1 MKPLRQGTFRYYLHI
16 YFMILV
22 QDLKSKL
29 NYRADFILSIFGMLV
44 VNVVELLSFWI
55 VYQSCQN
62 IVGWKYYEIM
72 FLYGFSLLALSPVQL
87 FFDNNWNLRNYVYD
101 GFFIRYCLR
110 PINIFFYY
118 ISEVF
123 DIKGIGQL
131 VFGIITLVISSQK
144 LGIHYTPLKILLLL
158 FYILSASLIM
168 IAIMNIAA
176 ATCFWMTNSGY
187 VMTTAFKL
195 KDYAK
200 YPVSIFSRV
209 FRFIF
214 TFIIPIGFISYY
226 PSTMFVKASQLS
238 VYTYLTPVV
247 GIFFFILSYKIWM
260 YGAKNYSGTGT

>member
-1 MKPLRQGTFRYYLHI
+1 
-16 YFMILV
+16 
-22 QDLKSKL
+22 
-29 NYRADFILSIFGMLV
+29 
-44 VNVVELLSFWI
+44 
-55 VYQSCQN
+55 
-62 IVGWKYYEIM
+62 
-72 FLYGFSLLALSPVQL
+72 
-87 FFDNNWNLRNYVYD
+87 
-101 GFFIRYCLR
+101 
-110 PINIFFYY
+110 
-118 ISEVF
+118 
-123 DIKGIGQL
+123 
-131 VFGIITLVISSQK
+131 
-144 LGIHYTPLKILLLL
+144 
-158 FYILSASLIM
+158 M